1 MSSVVY
7 VIVCVLLADGVHGRV
22 KFTSI
27 IGFGG
32 CLDVGK
38 QCERELW
45 DTDDDSIRG
54 HSCRVR
60 LHQLHVDADLLAKV
74 KWVIDHLNQLLQH
87 VICGQSVGPVD
98 CYLHHLIERKVID
111 AFEVA
116 SIRCS

>member
-1 MSSVVY
+1 MAEQNS
-7 VIVCVLLADGVHGRV
+7 RP
-22 KFTSI
+22 T

-32 CLDVGK
+32 GLDVGQ

-45 DTDDDSIRG
+45 NTDDDAIRG

-87 VICGQSVGPVD
+87 VIRGRSVGSVD
-98 CYLHHLIERKVID
+98 CSLYHLVERKVID

-116 SIRCS
+116 SIRRS

>member
-1 MSSVVY
+1 MY
-7 VIVCVLLADGVHGRV
+7 MIICVLLADGMYGRA
-22 KFTSI
+22 KFMSI

-32 CLDVGK
+32 SLDVGQ

-45 DTDDDSIRG
+45 DTDDDTIRG
-54 HSCRVR
+54 HLCRVG

-74 KWVIDHLNQLLQH
+74 KWVIDHLDQLLQH
-87 VICGQSVGPVD
+87 VICGRSVGPVD
-98 CYLHHLIERKVID
+98 CYLHHLVEREVVD